1 MPTSYA
7 HWKSLPELQED
18 FKIPVVIVPHNSS
31 DSFLSRHKKVNEID
45 KLFKTQFEFWL
56 RGN

>member
-31 DSFLSRHKKVNEID
+31 DSFLSKHVKKSTRSTNYSR
-45 KLFKTQFEFWL
+45 LNLNF
-56 RGN
+56 G

>member
-45 KLFKTQFEFWL
+45 KLFKTQFEF
-56 RGN
+56 